1 VLAFLFKSPGKLS
14 VDDTEK
20 AQEKSRKL
28 DAFRKKLK
36 KRAFVKYLE
45 NCDQLINA
53 IKDSI
58 RENEKT
64 QHGIGLIRGDQA
76 IGSSIYNDKA
86 DIVFHLYYL
95 YGSYLL

>member
-1 VLAFLFKSPGKLS
+1 VLAFLFRSPGKLP

-20 AQEKSRKL
+20 DQEKSRKF
-28 DAFRKKLK
+28 DAFRKKLE
-36 KRAFVKYLE
+36 KREFVNYWE

-64 QHGIGLIRGDQA
+64 QPWICWIRGDQA
-76 IGSSIYNDKA
+76 IG
-86 DIVFHLYYL
+86 
-95 YGSYLL
+95 